1 MNLPPDLD
9 GLDHV
14 ALYVSDLAR
23 SEQWYTETLGLRR
36 IHAEVW
42 GQQPVMLVA
51 GRSGVALFQA
61 RSLAPATPP
70 STAVPG
76 TMSHLAFHVAPSAF
90 ASWRAALAARKLDV
104 EFQDHQ
110 VTQSLYFRDP
120 DGHRL
125 EITTETGVG
134 G

>member
-1 MNLPPDLD
+1 MSSPLALD

-23 SEQWYTETLGLRR
+23 SERWYTETLGLRR
-36 IHAEVW
+36 VHAEVW
-42 GQQPVMLVA
+42 GRQPVMLVA

-61 RSLAPATPP
+61 RSPALTSPP
-70 STAVPG
+70 PPAVPG

-90 ASWRAALAARKLDV
+90 ASWRTALAARNLDV

-120 DGHRL
+120 DGHQL
-125 EITTETGVG
+125 EITTETSRG